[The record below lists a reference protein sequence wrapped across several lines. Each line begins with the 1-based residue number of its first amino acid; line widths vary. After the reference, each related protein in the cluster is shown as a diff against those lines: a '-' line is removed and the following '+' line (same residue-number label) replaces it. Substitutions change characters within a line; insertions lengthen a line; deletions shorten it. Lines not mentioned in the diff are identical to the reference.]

1 MELTQNNL
9 QAPKKGNSVEVIFM
23 VNLHQKSLFDVLTQ
37 HQAYLYRASSR
48 SVNELLNLFN
58 SETVNML
65 TKLSN
70 LLDELNEKEK
80 TALAGGLYSTAPL
93 KELRALISQW
103 FNTTND
109 VLIETF
115 TISAVALAVYEA
127 KYMSKVFGGKHKE
140 LKGEQLYKAAKRVPL
155 AGGALVEELF
165 STIAEV
171 ARQRVEYA
179 IRDGL
184 NTGATNQQIIQRI
197 LGTKRLK
204 YEDGLLNS
212 SKIDIER
219 TVRTIRSHISNQAYL
234 NSYKQLKFEYVRF
247 VSVLDGRTSKV
258 CAALDSSVWNINDPT
273 KKVPPL
279 HPHCRSILV
288 PTHENGQLVGNR
300 AFIMDERKFRD
311 IPKNER
317 EHLIGQL
324 DANMS
329 FKEFFKLTDDFF
341 QKEWLGPKRYQLYKE
356 GEFDFD
362 KFFDPEGR
370 LYTLE
375 ELKELDERAFKVL
388 GL

>member
-1 MELTQNNL
+1 
-9 QAPKKGNSVEVIFM
+9 M

-65 TKLSN
+65 TKLSK

-93 KELRALISQW
+93 KEIRALISQW

-155 AGGALVEELF
+155 AGGALVDELL

-171 ARQRVEYA
+171 ARQRVEYV

-197 LGTKRLK
+197 RGTKRLK

-212 SKIDIER
+212 TKIDIER

-234 NSYKQLKFEYVRF
+234 NSYKHLKFEYVRF
-247 VSVLDGRTSKV
+247 VSVLDGRTSKI
-258 CAALDSSVWNINDPT
+258 CAALDSRVWDINDPT
-273 KKVPPL
+273 KKFRL
-279 HPHCRSILV
+279 CILIAAV
-288 PTHENGQLVGNR
+288 
-300 AFIMDERKFRD
+300 F
-311 IPKNER
+311 
-317 EHLIGQL
+317 
-324 DANMS
+324 
-329 FKEFFKLTDDFF
+329 
-341 QKEWLGPKRYQLYKE
+341 
-356 GEFDFD
+356 
-362 KFFDPEGR
+362 
-370 LYTLE
+370 
-375 ELKELDERAFKVL
+375 
-388 GL
+388 

>member
-1 MELTQNNL
+1 
-9 QAPKKGNSVEVIFM
+9 M

-80 TALAGGLYSTAPL
+80 TALAGGLYSTATL
-93 KELRALISQW
+93 KGIRALISQW
-103 FNTTND
+103 FNTTNNM
-109 VLIETF
+109 LIETF

-155 AGGALVEELF
+155 AGGALVDELL

-179 IRDGL
+179 IRNGL
-184 NTGATNQQIIQRI
+184 NTGETNQQIIQRI
-197 LGTKRLK
+197 LGTERLK

-288 PTHENGQLVGNR
+288 PTHEDGQLVGSR

-317 EHLIGQL
+317 EQLIGQL

-356 GEFDFD
+356 GQFDFD

>member
-1 MELTQNNL
+1 M
-9 QAPKKGNSVEVIFM
+9 A
-23 VNLHQKSLFDVLTQ
+23 NLHQKIFFDILTQ

-58 SETVNML
+58 SETVTML
-65 TKLSN
+65 DKLAN

-80 TALAGGLYSTAPL
+80 AALAGGIYSTANL
-93 KELRALISQW
+93 REIRALISQW
-103 FNTTND
+103 FN
-109 VLIETF
+109 LINEALTDSF
-115 TISAVALAVYEA
+115 TISAVALAFYEA
-127 KYMSKVFGGKHKE
+127 RYMSKIFGGQHKE

-155 AGGALVEELF
+155 AGGALVDELL
-165 STIAEV
+165 TKIAEL

-184 NTGATNQQIIQRI
+184 NIGATTLQIIQRI
-197 LGTKRLK
+197 HGTKRLK

-212 SKIDIER
+212 TKTDIER

-247 VSVLDGRTSKV
+247 VSVLDGRTSKT
-258 CAALDSSVWNINDPT
+258 CASLDGTVWQLKDPA

-288 PTHENGQLVGNR
+288 PTLEDGQLVGSR
-300 AFIMDERKFRD
+300 AFIMDERKFKY
-311 IPKNER
+311 IPKDER
-317 EHLIGQL
+317 EQLTGQL
-324 DANMS
+324 DANTS

-356 GEFDFD
+356 GQFDFD

-375 ELKELDERAFKVL
+375 ELKELDERALKFL
-388 GL
+388 DL